1 MSTPSKM
8 ENNSD
13 ASAGNVNEAES
24 PADRKRRINRERR
37 LRWVAKH
44 TAEDPDFT
52 EKQKEYRRVYMRA
65 WERKRYNENKELRAA
80 LEMIQGQLKALVGK

>member
-1 MSTPSKM
+1 M

-13 ASAGNVNEAES
+13 ASAGNVNESES

-44 TAEDPDFT
+44 TAEDPEFP
-52 EKQKEYRRVYMRA
+52 EKRKEYARVYMRA
-65 WERKRYNENKELRAA
+65 WAKKRYDENREMRKT
-80 LEMIQGQLKALVGK
+80 LEMIQGQLKAIVGK

>member
-1 MSTPSKM
+1 M

-13 ASAGNVNEAES
+13 ASAGNVNESES
-24 PADRKRRINRERR
+24 PVDRKRRINRERR

-52 EKQKEYRRVYMRA
+52 EKQKEYARVYMRA
-65 WERKRYNENKELRAA
+65 WAKKRYDENREMRKT
-80 LEMIQGQLKALVGK
+80 LEMIQGQLKAIVGK